1 MDDKNT
7 FNRKPLVAAVAT
19 ACAAMAGPAPA
30 QDAGEAQIEEILV
43 TATRRATSVTDI
55 PYNISAMTGD
65 SLDTLQ
71 AMYGIT
77 VVDRGYRNGGMVNSI
92 VIRGLNV
99 DNGQNGDIMLNAVP
113 TVATYYDNSPMYA
126 NFLVKDVER
135 VEVLRGPQ
143 GTLYGSG
150 SLGGTVRYITRTPST
165 EGFESDIELDY
176 GQTAGSDG
184 NNLAADVMVNVP
196 MGDIAA
202 LRVNYSHIDNDGSID
217 YVNAYQLN
225 EFREPLVMLRG
236 SKRCRHGRD
245 RLCSRR
251 RSRRALRQLLGPTDL
266 PLPGRHHRRPPFDDT
281 G

>member
-71 AMYGIT
+71 AVTQYDVLRAMYGIT

-150 SLGGTVRYITRTPST
+150 SLGGTVRYITRTPSRERYRT
-165 EGFESDIELDY
+165 RLR
-176 GQTAGSDG
+176 
-184 NNLAADVMVNVP
+184 AD
-196 MGDIAA
+196 
-202 LRVNYSHIDNDGSID
+202 
-217 YVNAYQLN
+217 
-225 EFREPLVMLRG
+225 RG
-236 SKRCRHGRD
+236 LGR
-245 RLCSRR
+245 
-251 RSRRALRQLLGPTDL
+251 
-266 PLPGRHHRRPPFDDT
+266 
-281 G
+281 